1 GDNSWACLS
10 QDSTSP
16 VLLASKRGFFYV
28 QTANTFSSSK
38 KNRVCFLLFS
48 FDQGEILVQH
58 YFHYFLI

>member
-1 GDNSWACLS
+1 IAG
-10 QDSTSP
+10 
-16 VLLASKRGFFYV
+16 LASVKIALRRSFLPLNEAFFYV
-28 QTANTFSSSK
+28 QTAITFSSSM